1 MKEEKKSEFSSKMEE
16 IAKQATALVEK
27 DSKKS
32 VIIIATESDDDGTA
46 ATIAIAGRGGELARA
61 ISEFATNDGSKEL
74 LVAGLKLAQT
84 KMMFQSIEKVM
95 GGGGYSQSVQKLI
108 FKPSK

>member
-32 VIIIATESDDDGTA
+32 VIIIATESDDDDGMA
-46 ATIAIAGRGGELARA
+46 ATIAIAGHG
-61 ISEFATNDGSKEL
+61 KEL
-74 LVAGLKLAQT
+74 
-84 KMMFQSIEKVM
+84 EKPFRIM
-95 GGGGYSQSVQKLI
+95 QPTMAERNCL
-108 FKPSK
+108 FRH

>member
-32 VIIIATESDDDGTA
+32 VIIIATESDDDDGMA
-46 ATIAIAGRGGELARA
+46 ATIAIAGHGKELAKA

-74 LVAGLKLAQT
+74 FVAGIKMAQT
-84 KMMFQSIEKVM
+84 KMMFQSLEKVM
-95 GGGGYSQSVQKLI
+95 GGGVFPKCQKI
-108 FKPSK
+108 DCQTI